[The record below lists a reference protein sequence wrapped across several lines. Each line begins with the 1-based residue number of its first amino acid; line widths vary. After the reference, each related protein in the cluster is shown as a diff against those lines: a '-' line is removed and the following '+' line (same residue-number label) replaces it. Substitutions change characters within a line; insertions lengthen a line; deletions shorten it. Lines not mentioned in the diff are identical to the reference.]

1 MLMVLVRSPWA
12 TAVSMAKT
20 TDDTNDSQFFI
31 TEGATRHLDF
41 NHTIFG
47 LLVEG
52 EGNREAISN
61 TAVGGPSGSTP
72 LIPVVMEGIE
82 IFEDIENAVL
92 MLKAAEGATGTANIT
107 VTVTDQTGKSFERTF
122 QVTLA
127 PDPTNNVPFLA
138 DIPAITANVNEVAQ
152 FQLEGIDVEGDPVFY
167 FINKVTQGDYTVSV
181 SESGLVEVTPPEDF
195 VGVLDIIVG
204 VGQSSVTPTDT
215 QVVRVEFV

>member
-1 MLMVLVRSPWA
+1 
-12 TAVSMAKT
+12 
-20 TDDTNDSQFFI
+20 
-31 TEGATRHLDF
+31 
-41 NHTIFG
+41 
-47 LLVEG
+47 
-52 EGNREAISN
+52 N
-61 TAVGGPSGSTP
+61 TAVGGSSGSTP

-107 VTVTDQTGKSFERTF
+107 VTVTDQTGKSFERAF

-152 FQLEGIDVEGDPVFY
+152 FQLEGIDVEADPVFY

-181 SESGLVEVTPPEDF
+181 SE
-195 VGVLDIIVG
+195 
-204 VGQSSVTPTDT
+204 
-215 QVVRVEFV
+215 